1 MIKSTLLTQLLPGLP
16 LPPYLDIY
24 KFIFLFTFS
33 ILGVQF
39 DSSIYSLISDLP
51 IVWRNLPDGRTWR
64 ELVNSLP
71 RATISISTQLMMELC
86 LPSHHMLWVF
96 LVWGCLCLM
105 HVTITVS
112 LHMQTPCWV
121 QKKKKPQFPWSH
133 LQSLNFTIFLLLLQ
147 QESLS
152 LMGEEYHIA
161 VPFMVGHSPIYYFF
175 TSWPVESLC
184 ANCLL
189 LQEEMSLM
197 RVKRHTDQYTPQEGS
212 TRSFVSISRNNS
224 SSFSP
229 RLPDISSHRSLALS
243 IVKGMSSIS

>member
-39 DSSIYSLISDLP
+39 DSYIYSLISDLP

-105 HVTITVS
+105 HITITVS
-112 LHMQTPCWV
+112 LHIQTPCWV
-121 QKKKKPQFPWSH
+121 QKKKKTQFPWSH

-161 VPFMVGHSPIYYFF
+161 VPFMGGHSPIYYFF
-175 TSWPVESLC
+175 TNWPVESLC
-184 ANCLL
+184 ANCFSCRRKCHWWGL
-189 LQEEMSLM
+189 
-197 RVKRHTDQYTPQEGS
+197 RDTPINTHHSKE
-212 TRSFVSISRNNS
+212 V
-224 SSFSP
+224 
-229 RLPDISSHRSLALS
+229 LVALS
-243 IVKGMSSIS
+243 PFRGIIVVASPLDCLTYLATGLWLC